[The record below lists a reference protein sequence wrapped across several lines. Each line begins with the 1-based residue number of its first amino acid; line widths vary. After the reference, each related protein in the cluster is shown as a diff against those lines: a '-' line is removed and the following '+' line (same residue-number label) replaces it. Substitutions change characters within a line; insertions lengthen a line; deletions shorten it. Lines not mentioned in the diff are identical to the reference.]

1 MKQETIAVL
10 SVGVTL
16 FVATL
21 ILGNMT
27 FQGQKTLREEIRLV
41 REDIAEF
48 RRDVAVLRERVSFM
62 EEELQKHE

>member
-1 MKQETIAVL
+1 MKQETVAIL

-16 FVATL
+16 LVAIL

-48 RRDVAVLRERVSFM
+48 RRDVAGLRDRVSFM
-62 EEELQKHE
+62 QGALQKHE

>member
-1 MKQETIAVL
+1 MKQETVAIL

-16 FVATL
+16 LVAIL

-48 RRDVAVLRERVSFM
+48 RRDVAGLRDRVSLYGRSVA
-62 EEELQKHE
+62 EA